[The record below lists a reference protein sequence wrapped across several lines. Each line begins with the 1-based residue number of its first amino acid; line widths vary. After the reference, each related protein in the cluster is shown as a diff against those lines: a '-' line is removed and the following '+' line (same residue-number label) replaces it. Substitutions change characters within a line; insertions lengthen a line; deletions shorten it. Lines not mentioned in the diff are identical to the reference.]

1 MDVLDATI
9 FIRNLW
15 SPVHELGHV
24 VFGWLSFNPTII
36 VSWGMSGSM
45 FDTWPVSMGGTIFE
59 LMFFVFLTELSLRK
73 FHIGW
78 AWLYTIPLCLVV
90 ILSMGFQ
97 SDLDGRF
104 WIYYVWL
111 VAAIASIVYIAARSI
126 QEAIHG
132 RTHGT
137 VP

>member
-1 MDVLDATI
+1 MDVVDVTI
-9 FIRNLW
+9 LIRHLW

-36 VSWGMSGSM
+36 LGWGMSGSM
-45 FDTWPVSMGGTIFE
+45 FDTWPVKMGGTIFE
-59 LMFFVFLTELSLRK
+59 LLFFVFLTELSLRK
-73 FHIGW
+73 LHIGW
-78 AWLYTIPLCLVV
+78 AWLYTIPCCLVV
-90 ILSMGFQ
+90 ILGMGFQ

-104 WIYYVWL
+104 WMYYVWL

-126 QEAIHG
+126 QEARHG
-132 RTHGT
+132 RTHGK